1 MHPCAEHNRNR
12 SSQVF
17 WNGEDLMFDT
27 EIVEVA
33 VRMISTY
40 LLLSVVCWTIG
51 EQVERALNNRVADLD
66 RGLRELLKIQLSP
79 AW

>member
-1 MHPCAEHNRNR
+1 VQNTIETPLPEFFGTA
-12 SSQVF
+12 QDPV
-17 WNGEDLMFDT
+17 FDT

-33 VRMISTY
+33 VRMIFTY
-40 LLLSVVCWTIG
+40 LPLSLACSTIG

-66 RGLRELLKIQLSP
+66 RGLRELLQIAP